1 MTKTFGRGTAQPGI
15 TGRGGGRSTS
25 RRTRSPKKRVKQEN
39 LEDNG
44 HLDTPIVSPSQSVK
58 IKKEKLEKTNYFG
71 AARSNDLIS
80 EIDLTDDE
88 IPPVEDAVKAFKGIT
103 NGKFKLDDEVLKTYM
118 KSWAI
123 QNPQE
128 LNVEEI
134 NGMDHQTIIDTISDV
149 TALIMDNE
157 SSGDELQKEVDE
169 EINTIFEV
177 VKEMDI
183 CSTTTNEQLLDYTPY
198 QRSLFVYWAYM
209 HVESDMTLENILS
222 QPEAKTLNKL
232 KVWRDNR
239 TSTAQESIT
248 QTSSSEND
256 DDLYGNDPKETTT
269 EHRKPSPQPM
279 EIDQETQ
286 SNHIQKKILHLDGDL
301 SDVAIKSMNMN
312 SLRLVYS
319 NYMAGIGSPIAS
331 EDLNRLQPQVL
342 RSKITT
348 CRDEI
353 FKIKQ
358 GNCKVTSQPMEVD
371 STPKP
376 IPTLDSNLSDHDIK
390 NMDIDT
396 LRSVYSTY
404 MKKAGSPIAVEILQL
419 WKPNLLRS
427 NITMHRNQARGSE
440 KTQTSPEIS
449 NNNATKGSLKKDLK
463 YSSNPIQAKLDMTTF
478 QSVRYDMSFL
488 LPVEFKGTEGLR
500 SHFSNIFQTFQG
512 YCEGLQL
519 RPWDDQ
525 KAQMETID
533 TIDDLPSTITQIKK
547 YLFNARAP
555 TPGSRS
561 YFSIHLSFPIRTNR
575 TTFDADVSA
584 WAQAQNIRFNECSV
598 QHADV
603 RSVGWLAYAPSSLH
617 AKKWCKAV
625 QELFQIYYK
634 KKNMEPL
641 MLGLT
646 WRPMNG
652 QYGIESKKKVFSMHV
667 NAPRNKGALTKKF
680 LRLLAYNKKWPLGL
694 RFRLV
699 DEYHEF
705 MSEPT
710 KIKYRYMFDR
720 HRTFIKEMKQI
731 SNDQVINLDK
741 PIGES
746 KMTVRDVVNN
756 IRDASDNKR
765 IFASF
770 DPKWN
775 DPSVHIAV
783 FRPDKSSKA
792 GGFIKNLSAY
802 VAHLYPSASLN
813 RIFNIEAITL
823 AEETEYDPK
832 TQTFLTQE
840 QKDFD
845 AEIQADLDDDSFE
858 FLIPDADPDYIAVDM
873 DNIKLLG
880 GEKLYNLTGDDD
892 TASTHPASSSM
903 ISFSSNSI
911 HHYDT
916 ESCADGSDPNH
927 SKLSSQ
933 DILQRIN
940 AHHQRTL
947 EKKASSK
954 DKANTSNVTNASIS
968 NAITD
973 QLALLNQSSHTPQ
986 SSSQPN
992 TAAYDESNKTNSH
1005 KAAAGA

>member
-1 MTKTFGRGTAQPGI
+1 MRNSKGRRSSGKAWGRGK
-15 TGRGGGRSTS
+15 GGPNS
-25 RRTRSPKKRVKQEN
+25 
-39 LEDNG
+39 
-44 HLDTPIVSPSQSVK
+44 TPIVSPSQSVK
-58 IKKEKLEKTNYFG
+58 IKKEKLEKTNHFL
-71 AARSNDLIS
+71 ASSSNDLTS
-80 EIDLTDDE
+80 EINLTDDE
-88 IPPVEDAVKAFKGIT
+88 IPPVEDAVKAFKSIT
-103 NGKFKLDDEVLKTYM
+103 NGILKLEDEALKTYL

-123 QNPQE
+123 QNPQD
-128 LNVEEI
+128 LNIKEI
-134 NGMDHQTIIDTISDV
+134 NGMDHQTIMDMISDI
-149 TALIMDNE
+149 TILITKNE
-157 SSGDELQKEVDE
+157 SSEGDIQKEVDQ
-169 EINTIFEV
+169 EINAIFEV
-177 VKEMDI
+177 VKGMDI
-183 CSTTTNEQLLDYTPY
+183 RLTTTNEQLLDYTPY

-209 HVESDMTLENILS
+209 HVDPDMTLENILS
-222 QPEAKTLNKL
+222 QSESKTLNKL
-232 KVWRDNR
+232 KEWRDNQN
-239 TSTAQESIT
+239 STVDEPIMR
-248 QTSSSEND
+248 TSSSESD
-256 DDLYGNDPKETTT
+256 DDLYGDDPIEETTK
-269 EHRKPSPQPM
+269 HREASPQPM
-279 EIDQETQ
+279 DIDQETQ
-286 SNHIQKKILHLDGDL
+286 SNQIRKKILHLDGDL
-301 SDVAIKSMNMN
+301 SDVAIKSMSMD

-331 EDLNRLQPQVL
+331 EYLNRLQSQIL

-353 FKIKQ
+353 YKSKQ
-358 GNCKVTSQPMEVD
+358 KESKDSPQPMEVD
-371 STPKP
+371 SIPKP
-376 IPTLDSNLSDHDIK
+376 TPTLDSNLSDHDIK

-427 NITMHRNQARGSE
+427 NITMHRDQARGLE
-440 KTQTSPEIS
+440 KKQSIPETS
-449 NNNATKGSLKKDLK
+449 NNSATKGSLKKDLK

-500 SHFSNIFQTFQG
+500 SHFANIFQTFQG

-519 RPWDDQ
+519 KSWDDR
-525 KAQMETID
+525 KGQMETID

-555 TPGSRS
+555 TPGARS

-667 NAPRNKGALTKKF
+667 NAPRNKSALTKKF

-756 IRDASDNKR
+756 IRDTSDNKR

-775 DPSVHIAV
+775 DPSIHIAV

-802 VAHLYPSASLN
+802 VAYLYPSASLS

-858 FLIPDADPDYIAVDM
+858 FLIPDADPEYIAVDM
-873 DNIKLLG
+873 GNIKLLG

-940 AHHQRTL
+940 VHHQRTL
-947 EKKASSK
+947 EKASTR
-954 DKANTSNVTNASIS
+954 DKVNEPNAINASIS
-968 NAITD
+968 NVITD
-973 QLALLNQSSHTPQ
+973 QLALLNQSSSIPH
-986 SSSQPN
+986 SSTKPI
-992 TAAYDESNKTNSH
+992 TAANDESNKVNSH
-1005 KAAAGA
+1005 KAAAEA